1 MLYFP
6 SLNSTIYISNWQIL
20 FFHRF
25 PTAKYREMIAHS
37 TFLEVIHHIMQK
49 EKLICSFLSPY
60 ITRKYIYHVRKF
72 RIHKLKINGFKTEQN
87 KTNVLPA
94 FSLSV
99 AALIS
104 REEHINKLSNTKW
117 SSMKT
122 HRYAFNI
129 IQTCII

>member
-1 MLYFP
+1 MMLYFP

-25 PTAKYREMIAHS
+25 PTAKYREMIAYS

-49 EKLICSFLSPY
+49 ERLFLCSFLSPY

-87 KTNVLPA
+87 KINVLLFLFLLLLP
-94 FSLSV
+94 SPEKSTSINY
-99 AALIS
+99 LIPNGHPWK
-104 REEHINKLSNTKW
+104 HIDMCLILY
-117 SSMKT
+117 
-122 HRYAFNI
+122 RLV
-129 IQTCII
+129 